1 MSSAIFSLL
10 GKFLPLA
17 IKLCWDPPPR
27 RKAMKRSAK
36 QLKPQMNLP
45 LLNMPATTVPNHK
58 QKELELT
65 LMEFLINAAIENKDV
80 ARANGER
87 DEPL

>member
-1 MSSAIFSLL
+1 
-10 GKFLPLA
+10 
-17 IKLCWDPPPR
+17 
-27 RKAMKRSAK
+27 MKRSAK

-45 LLNMPATTVPNHK
+45 LLNMPATTVPNYK

-65 LMEFLINAAIENKDV
+65 LMEFLINAATENKDV
-80 ARANGER
+80 ARATGER

>member
-1 MSSAIFSLL
+1 
-10 GKFLPLA
+10 
-17 IKLCWDPPPR
+17 
-27 RKAMKRSAK
+27 MKRSAK

-45 LLNMPATTVPNHK
+45 LLNMPATAVPNHK

-65 LMEFLINAAIENKDV
+65 LMEFLINAAIENKGE

>member
-1 MSSAIFSLL
+1 
-10 GKFLPLA
+10 
-17 IKLCWDPPPR
+17 
-27 RKAMKRSAK
+27 MKRSAK

-45 LLNMPATTVPNHK
+45 LLNMPATTVPKHK

>member
-1 MSSAIFSLL
+1 
-10 GKFLPLA
+10 
-17 IKLCWDPPPR
+17 
-27 RKAMKRSAK
+27 MKRSAK

-65 LMEFLINAAIENKDV
+65 LMEFLINAAIENKD
-80 ARANGER
+80 RWHEQTEKR